1 MTSIL
6 IDYSKASD
14 TVDHRILL
22 KKLQNMN
29 FAKNTIKIICSYL
42 IKRYQYLQTEDK
54 SSNLLPM
61 FFDVPQES
69 ILGPV
74 LFNLYVAELADC
86 TYSKTIQYADDT
98 TLYQR
103 WKISTFHECVFAIQ
117 KDVEKLLS
125 WSQ

>member
-6 IDYSKASD
+6 IDYSKAFD
-14 TVDHRILL
+14 TIDHRILL

-29 FAKNTIKIICSYL
+29 FAKNTITIICRYL
-42 IKRYQYLQTEDK
+42 IKRYQYLQIEDK

-61 FFDVPQES
+61 FFGVPQGT

-98 TLYQR
+98 TLY
-103 WKISTFHECVFAIQ
+103 
-117 KDVEKLLS
+117 
-125 WSQ
+125 